1 MIYQIVEAFK
11 ETALRHKGVFTFK
24 YQDKILINAQPNNKY
39 YEVIIET
46 DPYFGQVGDNHT
58 LTLNMDVLGFVDI
71 DEVTTQDIACQIGLS
86 IINKVVAD
94 NRMIMSLNNY
104 SILCFTKN
112 TDDVSAGARFTIE
125 LTVPSFIDFC
135 TEPDNFLT
143 DEEYQEKLDNKEDS
157 ELNLGEPKD
166 DKGLDL
172 KPLKI

>member
-143 DEEYQEKLDNKEDS
+143 DKEYEEKLDNKE
-157 ELNLGEPKD
+157 ELYLGEPKE

>member
-11 ETALRHKGVFTFK
+11 ETALRHKEVFTFK

-143 DEEYQEKLDNKEDS
+143 DEEYEEKLDNKE
-157 ELNLGEPKD
+157 ELYLGEPKE

>member
-94 NRMIMSLNNY
+94 NRMIMSLNHY
-104 SILCFTKN
+104 SILCVSKN

-143 DEEYQEKLDNKEDS
+143 DEEYEEKLDNKE
-157 ELNLGEPKD
+157 ELYLGEPKE

>member
-143 DEEYQEKLDNKEDS
+143 DEEYEEKLDNS
-157 ELNLGEPKD
+157 EELYLGEPKE

-172 KPLKI
+172 KPLEL

>member
-135 TEPDNFLT
+135 TETDNFLT
-143 DEEYQEKLDNKEDS
+143 DEEYEEKLDNKE
-157 ELNLGEPKD
+157 ELYLGEPKE

>member
-143 DEEYQEKLDNKEDS
+143 DEEYEEKLDNKK
-157 ELNLGEPKD
+157 ELYLGEPKE

>member
-143 DEEYQEKLDNKEDS
+143 DEEYEEKLYNKE
-157 ELNLGEPKD
+157 ELDLGEPKE

>member
-11 ETALRHKGVFTFK
+11 ETALRHKAVFTFK

-58 LTLNMDVLGFVDI
+58 LTLNMDVLGFVDT

-135 TEPDNFLT
+135 TEPDNFLE
-143 DEEYQEKLDNKEDS
+143 DVEYEEKLENMKDS
-157 ELNLGEPKD
+157 ELNLGEPKE

>member
-94 NRMIMSLNNY
+94 NRMIMSLNSY

-135 TEPDNFLT
+135 TESDNFLG
-143 DEEYQEKLDNKEDS
+143 DAEYKEKLENDS
-157 ELNLGEPKD
+157 ELNLGEPAE

-172 KPLKI
+172 KPLKL

>member
-1 MIYQIVEAFK
+1 MIHQIVEAFK
-11 ETALRHKGVFTFK
+11 EGALRHKGVFTFK

-46 DPYFGQVGDNHT
+46 DPYFGEVRDNHT

-94 NRMIMSLNNY
+94 NRMMMSLNSY

-135 TEPDNFLT
+135 TESENFLT
-143 DEEYQEKLDNKEDS
+143 DAEYQEKLDSMKDS
-157 ELNLGEPKD
+157 ELYLGEPKE

-172 KPLKI
+172 KPLKL

>member
-46 DPYFGQVGDNHT
+46 DPYFRQVGDNHT

-143 DEEYQEKLDNKEDS
+143 DGEYEEKLDNKE
-157 ELNLGEPKD
+157 ELYLGEPKE

>member
-1 MIYQIVEAFK
+1 MINQIVEAFK
-11 ETALRHKGVFTFK
+11 EGSLKHRAVWTFK
-24 YQDKILINAQPNNKY
+24 YQDRILINAQPNNKY
-39 YEVIIET
+39 YQVILET

-125 LTVPSFIDFC
+125 LTVPSFMDYC
-135 TEPDNFLT
+135 TEPSYFLD
-143 DEEYQEKLDNKEDS
+143 DEEYELKMQKMKDP
-157 ELNLGEPKD
+157 ELNLGEQVID
-166 DKGLDL
+166 DRLDL
-172 KPLKI
+172 KPLRL

>member
-11 ETALRHKGVFTFK
+11 ETALRHKGVFTLK

-143 DEEYQEKLDNKEDS
+143 DEEYEEKLDNKE
-157 ELNLGEPKD
+157 ELYLGEPKE